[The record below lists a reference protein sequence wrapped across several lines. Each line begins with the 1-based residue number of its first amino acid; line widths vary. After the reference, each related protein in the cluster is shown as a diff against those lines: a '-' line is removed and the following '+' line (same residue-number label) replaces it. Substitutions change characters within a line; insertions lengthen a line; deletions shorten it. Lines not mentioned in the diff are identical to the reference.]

1 MISVG
6 IIGGS
11 GYLGKKLVLFA
22 SGHEYI
28 DNFEIYGNTTA
39 GQNLLDVLPE
49 YQSVVE
55 NKKIKSSSEIS
66 DEHDVYFVSLPHGES
81 LNVVPELLTMGKKVI
96 DLGGDYRLDAPEL
109 YASWYNFKHT
119 SPELLGKKVYGL
131 ADVNLSYPADTQ
143 LVANPGCYPTATLLS
158 LLPLVKNFGEK
169 IISASIVAYSGS
181 SGAGKSP
188 KTDML
193 LSELDGNVKAYN
205 VHKHRH
211 EPEIFQQLAK
221 NGFDSPFSFT
231 THLLPVAVG
240 IYATTSVH
248 LNSAV
253 EPEEVKFAYD
263 IFYKESAFV
272 RLRNTPPQLTWAV
285 GTNFCDINVSVK
297 NNSVIITAAIDNLI
311 KGGAGQAIQNMNK
324 LFSWDET
331 LGLNL
336 NGVKNVSVYQ

>member
-22 SGHEYI
+22 NGHEEI
-28 DNFEIYGNTTA
+28 ADFEIYGNTSA

-49 YQSVVE
+49 YHSIVE
-55 NKKIKSSSEIS
+55 NKKIKSMSEVAG
-66 DEHDVYFVSLPHGES
+66 EHDVYFVSLPHGES
-81 LNVVPELLTMGKKVI
+81 LNVVPQLLAAGKKVI
-96 DLGGDYRLDAPEL
+96 DLGGDYRLDSAAL
-109 YASWYNFKHT
+109 YEKWYNLKHT
-119 SPELLGKKVYGL
+119 SSALLNEKVYGL
-131 ADVNLSYPADTQ
+131 ADVIDSYPAGTN
-143 LVANPGCYPTATLLS
+143 LIANPGCYPTATLLS

-169 IISASIVAYSGS
+169 IIASSTVAYSGS

-211 EPEIFQQLAK
+211 EPEILQHLNK
-221 NGFDSPFSFT
+221 NGFHSPFSFT

-248 LNSAV
+248 LDSALDAD
-253 EPEEVKFAYD
+253 EVKFAYD
-263 IFYKESAFV
+263 FFYKESAFV
-272 RLRNTPPQLTWAV
+272 RLRNTPPQMSWTV
-285 GTNFCDINVSVK
+285 GTNFCDLNVSVK
-297 NNSVIITAAIDNLI
+297 GSSVIITAAIDNLI
-311 KGGAGQAIQNMNK
+311 KGGAGQAMQNMNK
-324 LFSWDET
+324 LFGWDET
-331 LGLNL
+331 LGLTF
-336 NGVKNVSVYQ
+336 NGAKNVSVY